1 MNINAEAL
9 VARWELNGHN
19 TDHPA
24 YLIAKAIIT
33 HDLDH
38 QSVID
43 ATRDWMA
50 MGYYYTGPWSWAG
63 VQAVLDLYTT
73 EVNE

>member
-1 MNINAEAL
+1 MKINAEAL

-19 TDHPA
+19 PEHPA
-24 YLIAKAIIT
+24 YLIAKAIVMY
-33 HDLDH
+33 DLDQ
-38 QSVID
+38 QSTIK
-43 ATRDWMA
+43 ATRDWMY
-50 MGYYYTGPWSWAG
+50 MGHYKGPYSWVG